1 MNIEEFEQLKSNS
14 LGHSLI
20 KAGRVYNEYSF
31 ELLKEKI
38 NDPRLKPSHMQLF
51 PVIPFEGISI
61 VALAKKLEI
70 SKQAVSILVCDM
82 LDMKI
87 LKKFDNPSDKRSFII
102 KLDMKKNSSLI
113 KGMGLLSKL
122 DNELILLLGKK
133 KVKLVNQA
141 LLEIIE
147 TINSRDK

>member
-1 MNIEEFEQLKSNS
+1 MKIQEFEQLKSSS

-31 ELLKEKI
+31 NVLKEMV
-38 NDPRLKPSHMQLF
+38 NDERLKPSHMQLF
-51 PVIPFEGISI
+51 PAIPFEGISI
-61 VALAKKLEI
+61 VDLAKKLEI
-70 SKQAVSILVCDM
+70 SKQAVSVLVNDM

-87 LKKFDNPSDKRSFII
+87 LNKFDNPMDKRSFIV
-102 KLDMKKNSSLI
+102 KFDMKKNSSLI

-122 DNELILLLGKK
+122 DNELLSLLGEK
-133 KVKLVNQA
+133 KVKLVNQV

-147 TINSRDK
+147 TISSREK

>member
-38 NDPRLKPSHMQLF
+38 NDQRLKPSHMQLF
-51 PVIPFEGISI
+51 PVIPFGGISI
-61 VALAKKLEI
+61 VELAKKLEI
-70 SKQAVSILVCDM
+70 SKQAVSILVNDM

-87 LKKFDNPSDKRSFII
+87 LKKFDHPSDKRSFII
-102 KLDMKKNSSLI
+102 KFDMKKNSSLI

-122 DNELILLLGKK
+122 DNELIVLLGEK